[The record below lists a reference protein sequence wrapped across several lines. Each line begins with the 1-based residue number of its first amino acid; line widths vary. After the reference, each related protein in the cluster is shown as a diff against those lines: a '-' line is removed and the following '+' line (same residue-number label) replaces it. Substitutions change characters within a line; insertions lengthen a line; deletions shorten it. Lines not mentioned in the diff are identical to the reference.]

1 MNQKLKCIFIA
12 TGQNQSTSNCFW
24 TVFQYHSSDWW
35 RRRTS
40 SYQTLVVVYPM
51 LYI

>member
-24 TVFQYHSSDWW
+24 TVFQYHSSVSCQRDWW

-40 SYQTLVVVYPM
+40 S
-51 LYI
+51 